1 MSKTKVTQTPK
12 KPGNTPITED
22 SASDLAELVLEKL
35 DKVDYRGGRAIEYRE
50 SSNGGIV
57 RIYRDDGGRIH
68 FRTPSAQVSLRAA
81 ADRSNRL
88 LSHDNRRKLESFLQR
103 NPAVL
108 SFLEQG
114 RIR

>member
-1 MSKTKVTQTPK
+1 MSTKTTSATKA
-12 KPGNTPITED
+12 GNTPITED
-22 SASDLAELVLEKL
+22 SATTLAELVLEKL
-35 DKVDYRGGRAIEYRE
+35 DKVDYRGGKAIEYRE

-57 RIYRDDGGRIH
+57 RISRDDGGRIH
-68 FRTPSAQVSLRAA
+68 FRTPSAQSVVRLS

-88 LSHDNRRKLESFLQR
+88 LSHDNRRKLEGFLNR
-103 NPAVL
+103 HPLVL